1 MAPPDA
7 TDREPAAASQPVRR
21 EGLLD
26 VGGTRRVE
34 AAVRPQQGRHKAPI
48 YPNDLNQSGRN
59 NLPHFHTDPPV
70 ALAGSAAPGVG
81 AASTPNNRRQLSRWP
96 ATSENAAPTAVFRTT
111 TTQSTGTVLARSSRQ
126 ATRIWRFRRFR
137 STAVPTARE
146 TTRPSRACPSP
157 SRRPKGGPPSRSHT
171 CTTNPPAPRLR
182 PSRSTRPH
190 SRGAVSP
197 S

>member
-70 ALAGSAAPGVG
+70 ALAGSAASGVG
-81 AASTPNNRRQLSRWP
+81 AASTPSNRRQLSRWP
-96 ATSENAAPTAVFRTT
+96 ATSENAAPTAVFRPPTT
-111 TTQSTGTVLARSSRQ
+111 KSTVTVLARSSSQ
-126 ATRIWRFRRFR
+126 SPRFCLR
-137 STAVPTARE
+137 SRVR
-146 TTRPSRACPSP
+146 SP
-157 SRRPKGGPPSRSHT
+157 AA
-171 CTTNPPAPRLR
+171 PA
-182 PSRSTRPH
+182 
-190 SRGAVSP
+190 A
-197 S
+197 